1 MFKIFQ
7 NNTNSVILKYLW
19 VGHLPHLSRVIGPL
33 VELKQ
38 KLALRVSPTITDL
51 YYRAYVTEALVR
63 QIPGLS
69 VPQMLTC
76 VLSDVIKANLNL
88 RDLNVICKIA
98 YTKYLPQTSRS
109 AK

>member
-1 MFKIFQ
+1 M
-7 NNTNSVILKYLW
+7 
-19 VGHLPHLSRVIGPL
+19 P
-33 VELKQ
+33 
-38 KLALRVSPTITDL
+38 LALITRL
-51 YYRAYVTEALVR
+51 LTWAYVTEALVR

-98 YTKYLPQTSRS
+98 YTKYLPQTSRT
-109 AK
+109 AQ